1 MILFAGSLV
10 GFNSFAFSFNSHPT
24 DYANHLQHIISL
36 DDAKI
41 KLVDDGNN
49 TFSDLSRNLTAS
61 DGNNNNNPSN
71 DTNIP

>member
-1 MILFAGSLV
+1 LFAGSLI
-10 GFNSFAFSFNSHPT
+10 GFNSLAFSFNLHTT
-24 DYANHLQHIISL
+24 DYANQLQHRISL

-41 KLVDDGNN
+41 ELVDDGNN